1 MESETRSCE
10 FPRAGRLSPLLATL
24 ATILATTLIIT
35 SLKIA
40 MNGLKKEG
48 WPTPRATTRP
58 TADGSGGRT
67 LQYLSGGQADG
78 QDLALPVSDG
88 QGLGRGLRARHRVD
102 DLLERNEWTR
112 VLNECGAPQSL
123 NESHFFV
130 PSPPIT
136 LLHYCVSMFVFCYH
150 VVVFVKTFVICV

>member
-10 FPRAGRLSPLLATL
+10 FPRAGRFSLLLATL

-112 VLNECGAPQSL
+112 VWSSPEPQRISFFCTITPHYIVALLCLNVC
-123 NESHFFV
+123 F
-130 PSPPIT
+130 
-136 LLHYCVSMFVFCYH
+136 LLPRCCFC
-150 VVVFVKTFVICV
+150 

>member
-1 MESETRSCE
+1 MQLETQKPRIRPNPSE
-10 FPRAGRLSPLLATL
+10 PVGAGVHGSRWKVKLGAVSSHELVASPSLLATL

-40 MNGLKKEG
+40 MNGLKEEG
-48 WPTPRATTRP
+48 WPTPGAATRP

-88 QGLGRGLRARHRVD
+88 RGLGRGLRARHR
-102 DLLERNEWTR
+102 RQP
-112 VLNECGAPQSL
+112 A
-123 NESHFFV
+123 
-130 PSPPIT
+130 
-136 LLHYCVSMFVFCYH
+136 
-150 VVVFVKTFVICV
+150 